1 MERDLAPTGLRLVP
15 GAERQLLKRNS
26 LNPLHL
32 SKRRSWPESGVA
44 ANHDATRRTKSVS
57 TKVIEAEYDAIAR
70 RAEPLTV
77 SEWARGILL
86 SATQPD
92 PLHFLLLA
100 ELLALR
106 TIVLNLNFA
115 LAANDPPT
123 TEAMHAL
130 IDRADAQKLSK
141 AEERIARLG
150 PGAQST
156 RR

>member
-1 MERDLAPTGLRLVP
+1 LSERLILARFWRCR
-15 GAERQLLKRNS
+15 E
-26 LNPLHL
+26 
-32 SKRRSWPESGVA
+32 
-44 ANHDATRRTKSVS
+44 HDGNGRTKSVS
-57 TKVIEAEYDAIAR
+57 TKVTEAEYDAIAR

-86 SATQPD
+86 GATQPD

-115 LAANDPPT
+115 LAANEPPT

>member
-1 MERDLAPTGLRLVP
+1 M
-15 GAERQLLKRNS
+15 S
-26 LNPLHL
+26 
-32 SKRRSWPESGVA
+32 
-44 ANHDATRRTKSVS
+44 TRRTKSVS
-57 TKVIEAEYDAIAR
+57 TKVTEAEYDAIAS

-77 SEWARGILL
+77 SEWARGVLL

-123 TEAMHAL
+123 TDVMHAL
-130 IDRADAQKLSK
+130 IDRADAEKLRK
-141 AEERIARLG
+141 AEDRIATLLAG
-150 PGAQST
+150 NKST
-156 RR
+156 S

>member
-1 MERDLAPTGLRLVP
+1 M
-15 GAERQLLKRNS
+15 
-26 LNPLHL
+26 
-32 SKRRSWPESGVA
+32 RRITM
-44 ANHDATRRTKSVS
+44 ATRRTKSVS
-57 TKVIEAEYDAIAR
+57 TKVTEAEYDAIAR

-130 IDRADAQKLSK
+130 IDRADAEKLRK
-141 AEERIARLG
+141 AEDRIATLLAG
-150 PGAQST
+150 NKST
-156 RR
+156 S

>member
-1 MERDLAPTGLRLVP
+1 LAL
-15 GAERQLLKRNS
+15 QRNTM
-26 LNPLHL
+26 
-32 SKRRSWPESGVA
+32 
-44 ANHDATRRTKSVS
+44 ATRRTKSVG
-57 TKVIEAEYDAIAR
+57 TKVTESEYEAIAR

-100 ELLALR
+100 EFLALR

-123 TEAMHAL
+123 TEAMLAL
-130 IDRADAQKLSK
+130 IDRADAQKVSK
-141 AEERIARLG
+141 AKDRIARLR
-150 PGAQST
+150 PGVEST
-156 RR
+156 GR